1 MSAIGLRRL
10 SWLSSTYRFRVCDP
24 CMSMLVAQRRG
35 ISTTT
40 RQFQNGINSTM
51 EPEPESI
58 PDTGG
63 FDLNDAP
70 MILDEKLHPSKV
82 DWARSFH
89 GLSVEAFAPE
99 VANILMKEVEP
110 DDVEIKPD
118 GILYLP
124 EIKYRRILNKAF
136 GPGGWGLAPRGET
149 IITPKL
155 VTREYALVCHGR
167 LVSIARGEQEYFD
180 ANNISTATEGC
191 KSNALMRCCKDLGI
205 ASELWDP
212 RFIRKFKKEQCVEQ
226 FVEHVV
232 TKKKRKLWR
241 RKDQSWEYPY
251 KLSTL

>member
-1 MSAIGLRRL
+1 MSSIGLRRL
-10 SWLSSTYRFRVCDP
+10 LLLRSPYRLRAHAT
-24 CMSMLVAQRRG
+24 CMSRIVTHRCGL
-35 ISTTT
+35 STTPKK
-40 RQFQNGINSTM
+40 FQDTLNSTI
-51 EPEPESI
+51 ESEESLS
-58 PDTGG
+58 DGSG
-63 FDLNDAP
+63 FELNDAP
-70 MILDEKLHPSKV
+70 VILDEKLSPDKV
-82 DWARSFH
+82 DWTRSFH

-99 VANILMKEVEP
+99 IADILMKEVDP

-191 KSNALMRCCKDLGI
+191 KSNALMRCCKDLGV

-212 RFIRKFKKEQCVEQ
+212 RFIRKFKKEICVEQ

-232 TKKKRKLWR
+232 TKKKRKLWK

-251 KLSTL
+251 KLSTF

>member
-1 MSAIGLRRL
+1 MSSIGLRRL
-10 SWLSSTYRFRVCDP
+10 LLLRSPYGLRAHVP
-24 CMSMLVAQRRG
+24 CMSRIVTHRRG
-35 ISTTT
+35 LSTTPKK
-40 RQFQNGINSTM
+40 FQDALNSTT
-51 EPEPESI
+51 EAEESLS
-58 PDTGG
+58 DGGG
-63 FDLNDAP
+63 FELNDAP
-70 MILDEKLHPSKV
+70 VILDEKLSPDKV
-82 DWARSFH
+82 DWTRSFH
-89 GLSVEAFAPE
+89 GLSVEAFSPE
-99 VANILMKEVEP
+99 IAGILMKEVDP

-212 RFIRKFKKEQCVEQ
+212 RFIRKFKKEICVEQ
-226 FVEHVV
+226 FVEHAV
-232 TKKKRKLWR
+232 TKKKRKLWK

-251 KLSTL
+251 KLSTF